1 MTTET
6 ELVTETSTTTTWPQ
20 HGPDSSQD
28 FINQAV
34 LINQLSPGINYSL
47 VACAPTTTA
56 MILAWMNS
64 RNKITLPYTLEPIAS
79 VKFVNYIETYEK
91 TDATGTKMEN
101 VLTGLN
107 RFSNKFGINLLVT
120 VYWNGRHYDWSR
132 QSYKDALDEGSAV
145 ILFIHW
151 KGGGGHYAWGTG
163 LGGSAPY
170 ERPWAGPEGFA
181 PMTIADPWGG
191 VIVGGWVDA
200 KGYFEYIN
208 PAMGDT
214 GFGHGVRQG
223 AFVGMIVLSPI
234 NGGSDPVVEGFS
246 VVASDG
252 NYYIIN
258 ATDFGDVMVTNGQV
272 SGIDQG
278 LLLRAS
284 GRVYGYTNGTVLVPP
299 DVSVTVVNPT
309 NFPNLSL
316 SIINGTETFVDPPGT
331 PYVPSL
337 SVTPISPLRGASVT
351 GNSVGLAAKVTVNG
365 TGVGSSPVGDATV
378 HFFVNDK
385 DVGSAVTNSTGVAM
399 LDYTPEASGTF
410 SWYAKASSADY
421 PEETSWPPSQFS
433 IEKSTGLSG
442 VGGLAF
448 LLIPVILIVLVV
460 LYVRARRRR
469 AVAPQAAAATTP
481 RPYPPPPPVE
491 AGVKYCIDCGAEMPS
506 STQYCT
512 KCGSKQ

>member
-1 MTTET
+1 MKT
-6 ELVTETSTTTTWPQ
+6 
-20 HGPDSSQD
+20 G
-28 FINQAV
+28 
-34 LINQLSPGINYSL
+34 
-47 VACAPTTTA
+47 
-56 MILAWMNS
+56 
-64 RNKITLPYTLEPIAS
+64 AS
-79 VKFVNYIETYEK
+79 
-91 TDATGTKMEN
+91 GTNMEN
-101 VLTGLN
+101 ELTGLN
-107 RFSNKFGINLLVT
+107 RFSNKYGINLLVT
-120 VYWNGRHYDWSR
+120 AHWSRYIGGWSR
-132 QSYKDALDEGSAV
+132 QAYKDALDEGSAV
-145 ILFIHW
+145 LLLIKW
-151 KGGGGHYAWGTG
+151 KQAGTNNYGPDGHSVWGIG

-170 ERPWAGPEGFA
+170 VPAWSKVAGAETFA

-191 VIVGGWVDA
+191 VIVGGWVNSN
-200 KGYFEYIN
+200 GYFEYER
-208 PAMGDT
+208 AGL
-214 GFGHGVRQG
+214 VELG
-223 AFVGMIVLSPI
+223 AFRGMLVLSPI
-234 NGGSDPVVEGFS
+234 NGGSDPAVEGFV

-258 ATDFGDVMVTNGQV
+258 AADFGDVMVTNGQV

-331 PYVPSL
+331 PYIPSL

-421 PEETSWPPSQFS
+421 PEETSWPPSQLS

-469 AVAPQAAAATTP
+469 GVASQPAASATPGTH
-481 RPYPPPPPVE
+481 PPPPQAE
-491 AGVKYCIDCGAEMPS
+491 AGVKYCVDCGAEIPS
-506 STQYCT
+506 AVQYCT
-512 KCGSKQ
+512 KCGRKQ